1 MLAGHSP
8 YGHIVLKG
16 NFHAPSVFL
25 TVLNLF
31 YCTPAASSSLKRA
44 NLPTMT
50 SSCVDIVA
58 SCSSFF
64 FLLFVSGSNILPALC
79 LNYSIDFLRLGISR
93 GHWLFVG
100 GWWTSR
106 HRWSDPV
113 FFLIFILLE
122 YLNQKVNDRN
132 LLFLKKEEK
141 VVDFERRR
149 ILHTCRELQKQAEHT
164 FNLSSRENSLVE

>member
-106 HRWSDPV
+106 HRWSDPR
-113 FFLIFILLE
+113 FLSYFHSIRISKPKSQRSEL
-122 YLNQKVNDRN
+122 VV
-132 LLFLKKEEK
+132 LKT
-141 VVDFERRR
+141 RREGR
-149 ILHTCRELQKQAEHT
+149 RFWTTAHITH
-164 FNLSSRENSLVE
+164 LSRATKTSRAHL